1 VGLESIILTR
11 HLSRLQASIE
21 ALRPFVLT
29 TYTNISDHPACTC
42 PR

>member
-1 VGLESIILTR
+1 MVLEAIILTR
-11 HLSRLQASIE
+11 HLSRLGASIE

-29 TYTNISDHPACTC
+29 ICTNISDYPACTC